1 MGFNYKS
8 WLVCMRGIRAYKQRR
23 PWTFPV
29 LCAWGCV
36 SGMLQGSD
44 VPCHN
49 SSEEAN
55 PNCSGIGSFSL
66 SCLPKLW
73 CSPCRYTEQ
82 MSRSSHREGH
92 PSPRGVHQLH
102 GWPKVLPAHICIIVF
117 IFIFP
122 LGHVAA
128 REKESQDSSGGVLL
142 LPAEFSWRAASVA
155 PSARCPHTSKDCRS
169 GNREFSCFTSEI
181 LVTKRKSF
189 VSKDCR

>member
-1 MGFNYKS
+1 MFQPRTCHLCLSQMNVGHTAKTISLLCVIMFLKGMGFNYKS

-29 LCAWGCV
+29 LSAWGCV

-92 PSPRGVHQLH
+92 PSPRGVHQLQ
-102 GWPKVLPAHICIIVF
+102 K
-117 IFIFP
+117 
-122 LGHVAA
+122 
-128 REKESQDSSGGVLL
+128 GGQ
-142 LPAEFSWRAASVA
+142 
-155 PSARCPHTSKDCRS
+155 
-169 GNREFSCFTSEI
+169 
-181 LVTKRKSF
+181 KSF
-189 VSKDCR
+189 LPTFA

>member
-1 MGFNYKS
+1 MQPMQVY
-8 WLVCMRGIRAYKQRR
+8 RA
-23 PWTFPV
+23 
-29 LCAWGCV
+29 
-36 SGMLQGSD
+36 D
-44 VPCHN
+44 VPKQ
-49 SSEEAN
+49 
-55 PNCSGIGSFSL
+55 PQGRTPFSQR
-66 SCLPKLW
+66 
-73 CSPCRYTEQ
+73 CSPA
-82 MSRSSHREGH
+82 SK
-92 PSPRGVHQLH
+92 
-102 GWPKVLPAHICIIVF
+102 GWPKVLSAHICIIVF

-169 GNREFSCFTSEI
+169 GNREFSRFTSEI